1 MNIETLLAIWVVLVI
16 FVICFKV
23 LGMNEHENEEP
34 AFEIAVVFPR
44 RIVKEADE
52 TCDCVNVLVEE
63 FMKVGLKIERV
74 LGIAEEFIKVG
85 FFCPDNMLFVV

>member
-1 MNIETLLAIWVVLVI
+1 MKSVDL
-16 FVICFKV
+16 
-23 LGMNEHENEEP
+23 MNEHENEEP
-34 AFEIAVVFPR
+34 AFESAVVFPR
-44 RIVKEADE
+44 IIVKEVDE

-74 LGIAEEFIKVG
+74 AGIAEEFIKVG